1 MVEENILFKK
11 SNKINDS
18 INLKN
23 GSFLEYF
30 ETNDMFTDLIQSLCL
45 DYWIDF
51 KKLDF
56 LDKKDFLNK
65 SIFVDNIFIPDEYR
79 ELGYGRC
86 LINQIITTAKETNK
100 DLFLV
105 AKELENQNIIK
116 FYQKFGFY
124 IVKKIDSNKTLMKY
138 NLFDFAQ

>member
-1 MVEENILFKK
+1 MINSNILLKK
-11 SNKINDS
+11 SSKTNDF

-56 LDKKDFLNK
+56 LEKKDFLNK
-65 SIFVDNIFIPDEYR
+65 SIFIDNIFIPDEHR
-79 ELGYGRC
+79 ELGFGRC
-86 LINQIITTAKETNK
+86 LINQITTIAKEKNM
-100 DLFLV
+100 DIFLI

-124 IVKKIDSNKTLMKY
+124 TVKKIDNNKTLMKY
-138 NLFDFAQ
+138 NLFDLVQ